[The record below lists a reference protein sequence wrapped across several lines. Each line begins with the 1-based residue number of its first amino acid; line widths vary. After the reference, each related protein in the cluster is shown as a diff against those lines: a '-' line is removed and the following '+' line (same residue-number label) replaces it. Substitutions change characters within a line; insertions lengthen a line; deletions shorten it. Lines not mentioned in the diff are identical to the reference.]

1 MVQGTAAA
9 VVLRSLLEVD
19 LRRARSRKT
28 EPYLYDT
35 VQSVAGGVVLWVPSG
50 GGKAFCISASGLAP
64 RKAQI
69 QFLGGADWALA
80 LDL

>member
-1 MVQGTAAA
+1 MQGTATAM
-9 VVLRSLLEVD
+9 VLRSLLEVD

-50 GGKAFCISASGLAP
+50 GGKAFCISASGFVS

-69 QFLGGADWALA
+69 QFLDEADWTLA